1 MADHSLIAAFRDDL
15 SARLPADLAEE
26 VADGLTDAYEQY
38 LCSGMSPDKAAAA
51 ALAEFG
57 DSDLVVDAFRRSS
70 PARRL
75 ARALIVTGPVVG
87 GLWAAA
93 LITSRAWDW
102 PIPIG
107 ARLVAGPLVVVS
119 VSLLVTAVLTRHYQA
134 LRRAG
139 IAGCLCV
146 AVLDASMIT
155 TVMVLAP
162 VARWLFV
169 IAACVSAG
177 RLTFVA
183 WAMRKILAQPGV

>member
-1 MADHSLIAAFRDDL
+1 MADHSLIAAFRQDL
-15 SARLPADLAEE
+15 SARLPADVAEE
-26 VADGLTDAYEQY
+26 VADGLTDAYEQN
-38 LCSGMSPDKAAAA
+38 LCIGMSPETAATA

-57 DSDLVVDAFRRSS
+57 DPDLVVDAFRRTS

-75 ARALIVTGPVVG
+75 ARALIATGPVVG

-107 ARLVAGPLVVVS
+107 ARLVAGPLVAVS
-119 VSLLVTAVLTRHYQA
+119 VALLVTAVLTRHYQA
-134 LRRAG
+134 VRRAG
-139 IAGCLCV
+139 MAGCLGV
-146 AVLDASMIT
+146 AVLDASMVA

-162 VARWLFV
+162 AGRWLFLV
-169 IAACVSAG
+169 AASVSAA

-183 WAMRKILAQPGV
+183 GAMRRMLAQPGV